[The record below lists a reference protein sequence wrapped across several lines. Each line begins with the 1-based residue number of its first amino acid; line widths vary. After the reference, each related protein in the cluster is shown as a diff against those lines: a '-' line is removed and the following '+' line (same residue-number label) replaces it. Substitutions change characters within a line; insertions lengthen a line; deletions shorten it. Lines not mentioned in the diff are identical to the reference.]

1 MRAELLKG
9 RIVMDTEYRE
19 RDLVKSI
26 PGAKY
31 DKDTREWSVPVSWA
45 NCLCIRGVF
54 GVENMEIGPELRAW
68 AQREITCRVKPAT
81 DARNL
86 AMDMEADVPGPED
99 AYRFQRTGIAFLAA
113 SEGAILADEMGT
125 GKTMQSLLTV
135 EALNTYPLLVV
146 CPKGL
151 RGTWA
156 HECEQWIP
164 NRKTVVLDGNM
175 PKRRKLLEEGADVF
189 IINYDLMKSHSR
201 LKPYGSIALTEAQK
215 TPGELNRPWG
225 SMICDEAHKIKDASS
240 VQTRATK
247 AVGASAVVRF
257 ALTGTPVANDPAD
270 FWSLLN
276 FVSPNEWP
284 SKSKFVD
291 RYCLTAWNAFGGM
304 DVVGIRAEM
313 RDEFFQVVDPRFLR
327 RTKEQVLPQLPP
339 KIRITRK
346 VELKGKQKKAYEEM
360 RDGQATALSG
370 GELVSFNA
378 LTTLTRLS
386 QFAAAHAELDADG
399 GVVLSE
405 PSTKLDELMDL
416 IEELDGEPLV
426 VFAASRQL
434 IELASARLVKKGLN
448 HGLITGAVSPEDRE
462 WAKEAFQDG
471 RIKLILLTLGAGAEG
486 LTLTA
491 ARHLCFLQRSW
502 SLVQNKQ
509 AEDRIH
515 RIGAEKHESVFII
528 DIQTMDTVEEDVVD
542 RLEEKYE
549 MLQQIARDPISLKEF
564 IHG

>member
-1 MRAELLKG
+1 MRAELIKD

-26 PGAKY
+26 PGARY
-31 DKDTREWSVPVSWA
+31 DKDTRQWSVPVSWA

-68 AQREITCRVKPAT
+68 AQREISCRVKPAT

-86 AMDMEADVPGPED
+86 AMDMEADCAGDER
-99 AYRFQRTGIAFLAA
+99 AYKFQRTGIAFLQA

-125 GKTMQSLLTV
+125 GKTLQSLLAV
-135 EALNTYPLLVV
+135 EAANAYPLLVV

-156 HECEQWIP
+156 HEAEQWVP
-164 NRKTVVLDGNM
+164 HRSCVVLDGNVTQ
-175 PKRRKLLEEGADVF
+175 RRKALEAGADIF

-201 LKPYGSIALTEAQK
+201 LAPYGSIALTDKQK
-215 TPGELNRPWG
+215 QPGELNRMWG
-225 SMICDEAHKIKDASS
+225 AMICDEAHKIKDPTS
-240 VQTRATK
+240 VQSRAVK
-247 AVGASAVVRF
+247 AVGASAVLKF
-257 ALTGTPVANDPAD
+257 ALTGTPVANEPSD

-276 FVSPNEWP
+276 FVSPKEWP
-284 SKSKFVD
+284 SKTKFVD

-327 RTKEQVLPQLPP
+327 RTKEMVLPQLPP

-346 VELKGKQKKAYEEM
+346 VELKGKQKKAYAEM
-360 RDGQATALSG
+360 RDGQATELKG

-386 QFAAAHAELDADG
+386 QFAAAHGELDADG
-399 GVVLSE
+399 KVVLTE
-405 PSTKLDELMDL
+405 PSTKLDELDAL
-416 IEELDGEPLV
+416 IDELDGEPLV

-434 IELASARLVKKGLN
+434 IELASARLVKRGIN
-448 HGLITGAVSPEDRE
+448 HGLITGAVSTEDRE
-462 WAKEAFQDG
+462 WAKEAFQSG

-491 ARHLCFLQRSW
+491 ARHLVFLQRSW

-528 DIQTMDTVEEDVVD
+528 DIIAEDTVEEDVVD
-542 RLEEKYE
+542 RLEEKAE
-549 MLQQIARDPISLKEF
+549 MLQQIARDPLSLKEF
-564 IHG
+564 ING